1 MVRSV
6 RIVVPFLAALGGA
19 CRSNPETVPVE
30 DPVVRAFLQV
40 DPAGDTLVLAGFPQ
54 TVRAID
60 LVAFQGDFKGDS
72 LILTLAFSAPV
83 VGATVGASNSI
94 QGEIEFDLDDN
105 PATGTAPF
113 SDQFGASSNLGIDC
127 YVDLFHSTPT
137 SVAVTNFASG
147 VTTDAVAKYAGNT
160 MIIRIPM
167 SALGGDDG
175 NFDVVGIVGVLERPT
190 DVVPNSGSVSVRRTG
205 SLVQAMRHQFAL
217 RPQARRRWSAAD
229 PLLH

>member
-1 MVRSV
+1 MLRSMPM
-6 RIVVPFLAALGGA
+6 IVPLAAALAGA
-19 CRSNPETVPVE
+19 CGSNTDTGPVV
-30 DPVVRAFLQV
+30 DPVTRAFLQV
-40 DPAGDTLVLAGFPQ
+40 DPAGDTLVLAGFPS
-54 TVRAID
+54 TVPAVD

-72 LILTLAFSAPV
+72 LILTLAFTGPV

-105 PATGTAPF
+105 PGTGAAPF
-113 SDQFGASSNLGIDC
+113 SDAFGASSNLGIDC

-137 SVAVTNFASG
+137 GVAVTNFTTG
-147 VTTDAVAKYAGNT
+147 VTTEAVAKYAGNT

-190 DVVPNSGSVSVRRTG
+190 DVVPNSGFVAVHRSG
-205 SLVQAMRHQFAL
+205 SLVQASRHQAGR
-217 RPQARRRWSAAD
+217 RPEIRRLWAAPD
-229 PLLH
+229 AAPR

>member
-1 MVRSV
+1 MF
-6 RIVVPFLAALGGA
+6 VPLAAALAGA
-19 CRSNPETVPVE
+19 CSSNSDTAPVV
-30 DPVVRAFLQV
+30 DPVTRAFLQV
-40 DPAGDTLVLAGFPQ
+40 DPVGDTLVLAGFPH

-72 LILTLAFSAPV
+72 LIVTLAFSAPV

-105 PATGTAPF
+105 PGTGTAPF

-137 SVAVTNFASG
+137 GVAVTNLTTG
-147 VTTDAVAKYAGNT
+147 VTTEAVANYAGNT

-190 DVVPNSGSVSVRRTG
+190 DVVPNAGSVAVRRSG
-205 SLVQAMRHQFAL
+205 SLVQTSRHQVER
-217 RPQARRRWSAAD
+217 RPGTTRRWGTAA
-229 PLLH
+229 PAAP